1 MEDKNLQQPNQQP
14 TAVPTT
20 PDPSQSGVLASQNSV
35 VSGNLLGEQFS
46 NPATTI
52 SAPAINATG
61 SATVVEPGDQNEG
74 GGVRPEP
81 TKKRPSAKNARR
93 KLIALIVVIFLALL
107 LPVSYV
113 IGGAILR
120 SYQAQQNDN
129 RLGKDDY
136 IVTSIPLSDLVKN
149 GEISFDANRQVNVN
163 GQLRINNSFV
173 LTPSDTPN
181 NPLIG
186 QFYLN
191 QQNTQLYYYNGNQF
205 IDLATGTQI
214 SQLNAAIVANAAQ
227 NYSAGAGLA
236 LVGNQFVNTGVLAL
250 PQDLTVNA
258 TPAFAGLNLGSSL
271 TIGNG
276 GTGATTAAG
285 ARVNLG
291 AAASGVN
298 ADITSLN
305 ALTAI
310 SPTGGVNYQFA
321 AAPAGTYE
329 FCTSAGNCATAGA
342 ITGSGT
348 AGRIAKFTAGQ
359 VLADSLLS
367 EAASTVTV
375 NGDLAVTGTASGD
388 GSGLTSLNAS
398 NLATGTVADGRLSS
412 NVALLDRN
420 SQIFTGSNQIFRNTA
435 NSTTAFQVQN
445 AGSQS
450 VLIVDT
456 TNSRV
461 GVGNAAPQAALHV
474 SDPGT
479 GGDLFR
485 VTDTTSTAANVF
497 RIANEGAV
505 SLRTRTDTTD
515 AFSVGSNSFYNS
527 PSVLSV
533 DTNYTNYGQNNSFET
548 DTAGWA
554 ALGTATISRTTT
566 QAASGSASL
575 QVSTPAVGSTGASF
589 PLPLSTFTTYTLSFY
604 MKANSSFSTM
614 RFGYNE
620 GFGNIPCASGQSV
633 TTNWKR
639 YSCTFT
645 TGFALVAPS
654 VYFDQSDGVARTI
667 YLDAMQMEAGSYAT
681 GLRNG
686 GLQLNGAIVSPTFF
700 QNAANSDT
708 AFVIQNATAS
718 TKLLVAD
725 TVNGIVTL
733 NQALVKPATN
743 STTAF
748 QVQNSSGQSLFTA
761 DTTNQRVAVGPAAV
775 PANSV
780 LTVGTDTT
788 TASGGITFGTDTS
801 LYRSASN
808 TLQTD
813 SRLNVNSSLV
823 VTSGNAA
830 GALQVYSGSS
840 ITNTTIAFGR
850 TAAEFQFGLAAGA
863 GQFIAAAQ
871 VGDLIQRQLGSG
883 AITLSNGSNPDLS
896 VLSGNVGIGV
906 RAASTKLDVRGTT
919 RIAASSSTA
928 FQVQN
933 ATFDDI
939 FTINT
944 SSSTIS
950 TSAATTITNGAAS
963 GGLRVLSGSSTTS
976 STLAIGRTTGE
987 YHMAIVGNAGEFI
1000 AGTSAGDIIH
1010 RNLGSGALILSS
1022 GSAPDLSILSG
1033 NIGIGVRSASTKLDV
1048 RGTTRTAATSTTAFQ
1063 IQDGSFNDLLV
1074 ADTSGM
1080 KLTSSGD
1087 IVASNTAT
1095 GTTATTSGTGS
1106 DTTTVTL
1113 TGAAFANNDVVYID
1127 NAGQDYVTR
1136 VVSGGGTATLTV
1148 SPAVTFENSR
1158 TVTKYNIQNI
1168 GATDTDYTTLSN
1180 RFFQGYFLGGIVAGA
1195 GSTRYAD
1202 ASIDSTQTLHVTAP
1216 NFIIQ
1221 NSAGTD
1227 QFSLNTAT
1235 GEAIFA
1241 GDLTVN
1247 GSLNATV
1254 TGDGS
1259 GLTGLNASNIS
1270 SGTLA
1275 DGYLSSNVGL
1285 LDRLN
1290 QTFTGTNLFKTNS
1303 NSTTALQIQNASSQT
1318 LFVADTTNQRIAI
1331 GPAAVPANGVLTIG
1345 TNTTTAAGGI
1355 YFGTDVSLYRVA
1367 ASQLQ
1372 VGGSLSVSSTITS
1385 SGNIG
1390 AQVGGV
1396 GDVRIGAYGPGGEA
1410 AVRFGSAGDTNL
1422 YRSAA
1427 DTLRTDDA
1435 LVVSPTSNPAI
1446 SLAVSPTITTNSV
1459 NARLIN
1465 AAGTFNGSGD
1475 GPGGFATS
1483 PTFSPSASI
1492 STAYGF
1498 INTAKASPG
1507 AGITITNMYA
1517 GFNRVDT
1524 GSTGGVLT
1532 NAYGLTIGAPS
1543 LGTVI
1548 PSSIVGAAINN
1559 QGAAGISSAVGL
1571 DISAQSGATSNIGL
1585 RIGQAST
1592 YSLQLSGTGGTAASG
1607 ITFGTDTN
1615 LYRSAANTLKT
1626 DSVLVANSGVFV
1638 NNTSGTAVAGIT
1650 SGGVLEFGTG
1660 LAARDTNLYRSASN
1674 TLKTDDSLIVQPTGG
1689 STTAFQ
1695 VLNSSGNAT
1704 LSVDSTNARLGI
1716 GTSAPTQSL
1725 TINQGSMANILLS
1738 PTGVSATPSASGG
1751 TLATGTYYYKI
1762 AAIDALG
1769 GETLLASSG
1778 EITAAVT
1785 GPTGS
1790 VALSWSAAQG
1800 AASYRVYRGTSSGG
1814 QNTYY
1819 SVSTNSYV
1827 DTGSAGTAGTGSAA
1841 HNAYQTKISNS
1852 GATIFNGGNV
1862 GIGVTSSPSATL
1874 TVGGSV
1880 LFRNATDS
1888 SSAFHIQNAAGSTV
1902 FAVNT
1907 SDATVGIGTSPS
1919 NSTGKLS
1926 IATGY
1931 IGLSVNQ
1938 LGTNDILKLQNNGTN
1953 VLTVNST
1960 GGTIFKNSTNSTA
1973 ALQIQNSSSSVLFAA
1988 DTTNQRIGVG
1998 TATPSSQL
2006 HVVSTASG
2014 AGSYKYALQVENNP
2028 GGATARTIGTL
2039 SFATVGDGAL
2049 PTDYFAGV
2057 EGRAISNAT
2066 SGTIPAGYGLK
2077 FGVENR
2083 STGTINTAIGVDA
2096 YVNNYFSGGTGTINN
2111 AIGLRVDV
2119 SKTTGTIGSGYGV
2132 YINDV
2137 TATSQWGVYQAGADD
2152 LNYFAGN
2159 LGLGVSSGLTSRINL
2174 GSSTAASG
2182 GIAFGTDTNL
2192 YRSAA
2197 STLKTD
2203 SSLQVAANLQV
2214 NNNWLTTATNGTAF
2228 GVGIGTASP
2237 TSVGANRTV
2246 LHVNDNTGNGAE
2258 IRINTTGSNARLYN
2272 NGTEFG
2278 FGTDSNKQLRFFVNG
2293 GSNSALTL
2301 GTDLS
2306 ATINGPL
2313 IFNGDTTLYR
2323 DSADV
2328 LKTNDSFVVRNSADS
2343 ATAFVVQNSSGTAL
2357 LTADASNMTITV
2369 QKLIVSG
2376 DLTVNGHL
2384 ITGGSAPSAS
2394 VDANAG
2400 TSATCTVSGTDTA
2413 GKITLV
2419 TGSSGVTPGTQCS
2432 ITFSSAYGAA
2442 PKVVIGPA
2450 GPLAAP
2456 LDPYI
2461 DAVTASSFSVGVGTA
2476 GATGTTYTFNYVS
2489 AQ

>member
-1 MEDKNLQQPNQQP
+1 MEDKNLQKPNQQP

-20 PDPSQSGVLASQNSV
+20 PDPSQSGVLASQNSPL
-35 VSGNLLGEQFS
+35 SGNLSGEQIGNS
-46 NPATTI
+46 AATA
-52 SAPAINATG
+52 SAPVISVAG
-61 SATVVEPGDQNEG
+61 STTVMKSSGENEG
-74 GGVRPEP
+74 SGVRLEP
-81 TKKRPSAKNARR
+81 TKKRPSVKNTRR
-93 KLIALIVVIFLALL
+93 KLFTLVVIILLVLL
-107 LPVSYV
+107 LPVAYV

-129 RLGKDDY
+129 QFGKNDY

-214 SQLNAAIVANAAQ
+214 SQLSAAITAQ

-236 LVGNQFVNTGVLAL
+236 LLGNQFVNTGVLAL
-250 PQDLTVNA
+250 PQDLTVTA
-258 TPAFAGLNLGSSL
+258 APTFAGLNLGSAL
-271 TIGNG
+271 TVGNG

-285 ARVNLG
+285 ARINLG

-305 ALTAI
+305 ALTVV

-329 FCTSAGNCATAGA
+329 FCTSAGNCATAGT

-388 GSGLTSLNAS
+388 GSGLTNLNAS

-420 SQIFTGSNQIFRNTA
+420 NQVFTGSNQIFRNTVDSA
-435 NSTTAFQVQN
+435 AAFDIQNAASQSLFKVDSSNNQISVAGNNSAELSSWTATSSLPGNVNGSRAVVSNGYVYSAGGSLSVAATYSAKLNADGSTGAWNTTSSLITPVNFSSPVTANDYIYVVGGQSTGGVRLATVQYAKLNADGTIGTWGTTTSLPDIRVEHFTTVANGYIYVIGGINDSFVPQTTAYYAKLNADGTVGTWNTTTALPVALESAGTATANGYIYALAGKTSNGTCAATCSNGVYYAKLNANGTIGAWQVGNNTNFPSMVHTRSVVMNGYMYAIGGYSTSEANVNTVFYTKLNADGSNGPWTQAASSLPVARHAPSLAAVNGYVYVIGGAGDQTSVIRASGPRLQVGASLDLVGLGAGVLTEQTGSPGGGSLGGSITAGDARILGLLDVTGQARLQSGLTVNGNIVGRGQGLFQNDSNSTTAFQVQN
-445 AGSQS
+445 ASSQTLL
-450 VLIVDT
+450 VADT

-485 VTDTTSTAANVF
+485 VTDTTSTAADVF
-497 RIANEGAV
+497 KIANEGAV
-505 SLRTRTDTTD
+505 TVRTRTDTAN

-527 PSVLSV
+527 PSALSV

-554 ALGTATISRTTT
+554 ALGAATISRTTT

-575 QVSTPAVGSTGASF
+575 QVSTPAVGSTGANF
-589 PLPLSTFTTYTLSFY
+589 PLPLSAFTTYTFSFY

-686 GLQLNGAIVSPTFF
+686 GLQLNGAVVSPTFF

-708 AFVIQNATAS
+708 AFVIQNANAS

-725 TVNGIVTL
+725 TVNGLVTL
-733 NQALVKPATN
+733 NQALVKPVSN

-748 QVQNSSGQSLFTA
+748 QVQNSSGQSLLTA

-780 LTVGTDTT
+780 LTVGTNTT
-788 TASGGITFGTDTS
+788 TASGGITFGTDTN
-801 LYRSASN
+801 LYRSGSG
-808 TLQTD
+808 LKTD
-813 SRLNVNSSLV
+813 GGFEAGSLLV
-823 VTSGNAA
+823 DDGGGSFIVTSSAELLMSVDSTV
-830 GALQVYSGSS
+830 ALRIQDSGGSS
-840 ITNTTIAFGR
+840 I
-850 TAAEFQFGLAAGA
+850 
-863 GQFIAAAQ
+863 
-871 VGDLIQRQLGSG
+871 
-883 AITLSNGSNPDLS
+883 
-896 VLSGNVGIGV
+896 
-906 RAASTKLDVRGTT
+906 
-919 RIAASSSTA
+919 
-928 FQVQN
+928 
-933 ATFDDI
+933 
-939 FTINT
+939 
-944 SSSTIS
+944 
-950 TSAATTITNGAAS
+950 
-963 GGLRVLSGSSTTS
+963 
-976 STLAIGRTTGE
+976 
-987 YHMAIVGNAGEFI
+987 
-1000 AGTSAGDIIH
+1000 
-1010 RNLGSGALILSS
+1010 
-1022 GSAPDLSILSG
+1022 
-1033 NIGIGVRSASTKLDV
+1033 
-1048 RGTTRTAATSTTAFQ
+1048 
-1063 IQDGSFNDLLV
+1063 LLQ
-1074 ADTSGM
+1074 ADTNNSIIR
-1080 KLTSSGD
+1080 TEGD
-1087 IVASNTAT
+1087 VLANNTAT

-1136 VVSGGGTATLTV
+1136 VLSGGGTATLTV

-1168 GATDTDYTTLSN
+1168 GATDSDYTTLSN

-1259 GLTGLNASNIS
+1259 GLNGLNASNIS

-1422 YRSAA
+1422 YRSA
-1427 DTLRTDDA
+1427 
-1435 LVVSPTSNPAI
+1435 
-1446 SLAVSPTITTNSV
+1446 
-1459 NARLIN
+1459 
-1465 AAGTFNGSGD
+1465 
-1475 GPGGFATS
+1475 
-1483 PTFSPSASI
+1483 
-1492 STAYGF
+1492 
-1498 INTAKASPG
+1498 
-1507 AGITITNMYA
+1507 
-1517 GFNRVDT
+1517 
-1524 GSTGGVLT
+1524 
-1532 NAYGLTIGAPS
+1532 
-1543 LGTVI
+1543 
-1548 PSSIVGAAINN
+1548 
-1559 QGAAGISSAVGL
+1559 
-1571 DISAQSGATSNIGL
+1571 
-1585 RIGQAST
+1585 
-1592 YSLQLSGTGGTAASG
+1592 
-1607 ITFGTDTN
+1607 
-1615 LYRSAANTLKT
+1615 
-1626 DSVLVANSGVFV
+1626 
-1638 NNTSGTAVAGIT
+1638 
-1650 SGGVLEFGTG
+1650 
-1660 LAARDTNLYRSASN
+1660 SN
-1674 TLKTDDSLIVQPTGG
+1674 TLKTDDSLIVQPTSG

-2028 GGATARTIGTL
+2028 GGSTARTIGTL